1 MSNKT
6 DLKKSKD
13 YIKWLEKSI
22 SNEYFNFHDY
32 SEFSNLSPIGS
43 GSYGSVV
50 RANWKDTDKFFAL
63 KTFNHDK
70 ITLKEVVNEI
80 KLQKKVDF
88 HDNILRLCGITKI
101 EAEKKYSL
109 VLEYA
114 DSGTLKTYLSNH
126 FNELFW
132 DDKYQLAF
140 QLASAVEYIHNFD
153 IIHRDLHANN
163 ILIHQKNIKIADFGL
178 SKKIAESSSMSEVFG
193 VIPYV
198 DPKSFN
204 NQYNNCN
211 KSKNYKLNKK
221 SDVYSVGVLMWQ
233 ISSGRRPFYANDVK
247 YDIGLAL
254 AIQKG
259 ERENIID
266 GTPVEYSRIY
276 TECWKHEPDERPNMQ
291 EVVSILRS
299 IILLDQ
305 HHIIED
311 YNDNNIK
318 EKEDSLLRKSLDSIN
333 DDLFLDNILDAINYG
348 DTSLRSIQS
357 TIIDDDSIQ
366 TKSRNSFDSTFI
378 NNINNIFVDKLISV
392 IIKKHDSG
400 YTFDQIQEL
409 INQKIL
415 QLNQIT
421 NNLVKWFKENQDKSK
436 YIWFFGLFYYYDI
449 EIEENNSIKA
459 FELFSK
465 AADDNYSIAQVYLA
479 KCYNDGYGIEENK
492 NLAFNLYQK
501 AAENG
506 SIIGQFY
513 LGYCYEF
520 NIGTEKNE
528 NKFIEWYQKATN
540 NKNTI
545 AKLYLANCY
554 KLGKGIKKDE
564 LKAFEYYKEL
574 AEIKIADAQYQ
585 LGDCFYYGI
594 GTKSDKNQALYWY
607 ENAINNGNIIAK
619 HILEQKYNKIIDI
632 KKTKSIEIKIHK
644 TIYFEGLRQIGINNY
659 NSQNY
664 KKALYYFQKAA
675 ENGNKFA
682 LCNLGNCYK
691 NGEAAEKGD
700 KSAQNNLGVLYEN
713 GEVTERDLEKAIKW
727 YNKAAENGR
736 EIPQYNLGRCYQSG
750 IGVIK
755 DEVKAFEY
763 YKRSA
768 EKEYLDAQFQL
779 GYCYDK
785 GIGTK
790 VNKIKANELYV
801 KVFELSKIKAKDEDS
816 QGQFYLGYLYYYGY
830 GKKKDL
836 EKSIYWYKKAAENR
850 YDEAQYYLGECYEL
864 GVGVDKDESKAF
876 ELYKKSAEDGLIV
889 AKFALGYCYVNGIGT
904 EINKRIG
911 FELYDEAAGK
921 DGNIQNNFGENNV
934 EITNELDKV
943 NYWYHK
949 AAENDNKFALYK
961 LGEIYELGKGVYFN
975 ETRALEFYKKSADQ

>member
-204 NQYNNCN
+204 NQYNNC
-211 KSKNYKLNKK
+211 
-221 SDVYSVGVLMWQ
+221 
-233 ISSGRRPFYANDVK
+233 
-247 YDIGLAL
+247 LAL

-682 LCNLGNCYK
+682 LCNL
-691 NGEAAEKGD
+691 AAEKGD

>member
-22 SNEYFNFHDY
+22 SNEYFNFYEY

-50 RANWKDTDKFFAL
+50 RANWKNTDKFFAL

-80 KLQKKVDF
+80 KLQKKVHF

-126 FNELFW
+126 FNELDW

-140 QLASAVEYIHNFD
+140 QLASAVEHIHNFD

-178 SKKIAESSSMSEVFG
+178 SKKIAESSSMSEMFG

-204 NQYNNCN
+204 NQYNNYN

-233 ISSGRRPFYANDVK
+233 ISSGRRPFYADDEK

-266 GTPVEYSRIY
+266 GTPVEYGRIY
-276 TECWKHEPDERPNMQ
+276 TKCWKHEPDERPDMQ

-299 IILLDQ
+299 IIFLDQ
-305 HHIIED
+305 HHIIND

-318 EKEDSLLRKSLDSIN
+318 KKEDSLLRKSLDSIN
-333 DDLFLDNILDAINYG
+333 GDLFLDNILDAINHG
-348 DTSLRSIQS
+348 DGTSLRSPILSIQPS
-357 TIIDDDSIQ
+357 IIDDDSIQ
-366 TKSRNSFDSTFI
+366 TKSRNSFDSSFN
-378 NNINNIFVDKLISV
+378 NNINNMFVDKLISV

-421 NNLVKWFKENQDKSK
+421 NNLVKWLKENQDKSK
-436 YIWFFGLFYYYDI
+436 YIWFSGLFYYYDI
-449 EIEENNSIKA
+449 GIEENKSIKA

-465 AADDNYSIAQVYLA
+465 AADDNYSTAQVYLA

-492 NLAFNLYQK
+492 NLAFNWYQK

-540 NKNTI
+540 NKNTT

-574 AEIKIADAQYQ
+574 AESKIADAQYQ

-594 GTKSDKNQALYWY
+594 GTISDKNQALYCY

-619 HILEQKYNKIIDI
+619 YILEQKYNKIIDI
-632 KKTKSIEIKIHK
+632 KKTKSVEIKIHK
-644 TIYFEGLRQIGINNY
+644 TVYFEGLRQIGINNY

-664 KKALYYFQKAA
+664 NKALYYFQKAA

-691 NGEAAEKGD
+691 NGEGIEQNKRKAFKLYQKSADQGYKDAQFQLGNCYNEGVGIDINKTKAFELFKVAAKKEHTTAQYNLGIMYENGECTETDLEKNDKGVMRNSKKAFKLYQKSAEQGYINAQFELGYCYDRGVGTIINKTKAFELYKIAAEKGN
-700 KSAQNNLGVLYEN
+700 KAAQNNLGDLYRN
-713 GEVTERDLEKAIKW
+713 GGGTEKDLEKAIKW
-727 YNKAAENGR
+727 YNKAAENGY
-736 EIPQYNLGRCYQSG
+736 EIAQYNLGWCYQFG
-750 IGVIK
+750 IGVVK
-755 DEVKAFEY
+755 DEARAFEY

-768 EKEYLDAQFQL
+768 DQEYLDAQLQL
-779 GYCYDK
+779 ALLK
-785 GIGTK
+785 H
-790 VNKIKANELYV
+790 IK
-801 KVFELSKIKAKDEDS
+801 FEK
-816 QGQFYLGYLYYYGY
+816 
-830 GKKKDL
+830 
-836 EKSIYWYKKAAENR
+836 
-850 YDEAQYYLGECYEL
+850 
-864 GVGVDKDESKAF
+864 
-876 ELYKKSAEDGLIV
+876 
-889 AKFALGYCYVNGIGT
+889 
-904 EINKRIG
+904 
-911 FELYDEAAGK
+911 
-921 DGNIQNNFGENNV
+921 
-934 EITNELDKV
+934 
-943 NYWYHK
+943 
-949 AAENDNKFALYK
+949 
-961 LGEIYELGKGVYFN
+961 
-975 ETRALEFYKKSADQ
+975 